1 MSDLKQ
7 LPLHARHAA
16 AGARF
21 APFAGYEM
29 PVRYGSIKDEH
40 HAVRRRAGM
49 FDVSHM
55 GEIFL
60 RGPDAIAAIDRIVTN
75 DCTKLEDGKALYTM
89 MCLPDG
95 GIIDDLIVYR
105 LSQEEVLVCANA
117 SNRAKDFSWIRS
129 NVRGDCSV
137 VDESDAWVQLA
148 VQGPLSEEIVAE
160 VLGAGVRGVDTFRVA
175 SFEMGGA
182 SVLAA
187 RTGYTGEDGFEIYA
201 PVSAAEMLFDA
212 LVKAG
217 EPHGMALCGLGAR
230 DTLRMEARLALYGND
245 IDESTNPWEAGLG
258 WVVKLDSEDFIGREA
273 LSALREQGPERRFR
287 GLVLKGPGV
296 IRSGYDIYVGEER
309 VGRTTSGGIAP
320 TLDDASIGL
329 AYIARDYADAEEVSI
344 DIRGRRIPAAVTTR
358 PFYRRSR

>member
-1 MSDLKQ
+1 
-7 LPLHARHAA
+7 
-16 AGARF
+16 
-21 APFAGYEM
+21 
-29 PVRYGSIKDEH
+29 
-40 HAVRRRAGM
+40 
-49 FDVSHM
+49 
-55 GEIFL
+55 
-60 RGPDAIAAIDRIVTN
+60 
-75 DCTKLEDGKALYTM
+75 
-89 MCLPDG
+89 
-95 GIIDDLIVYR
+95 
-105 LSQEEVLVCANA
+105 
-117 SNRAKDFSWIRS
+117 
-129 NVRGDCSV
+129 V

-258 WVVKLDSEDFIGREA
+258 WVVKLDTEDFIGREA